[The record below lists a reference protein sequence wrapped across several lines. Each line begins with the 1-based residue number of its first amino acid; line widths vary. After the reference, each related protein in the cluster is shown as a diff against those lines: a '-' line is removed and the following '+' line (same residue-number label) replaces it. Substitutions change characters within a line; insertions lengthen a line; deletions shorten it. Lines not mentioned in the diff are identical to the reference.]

1 MNHVPDEAVA
11 ALDAFGRGILEGD
24 PPPVRER
31 LRSDLRVRIVPGER
45 GRASEAVSSGSREPA
60 SETDEPASAAATARC
75 RFLTEH
81 TQTPATLR
89 GRGSYV
95 TTIVDAIDERLVAWG
110 VRPPGE
116 YRYVESRGET
126 HVYEGT
132 LELP

>member
-11 ALDAFGRGILEGD
+11 ALDAFGRGILEGE
-24 PPPVRER
+24 PPPVHER

-45 GRASEAVSSGSREPA
+45 ARSGPDASSDRSEVPSDRAV
-60 SETDEPASAAATARC
+60 ARC
-75 RFLTEH
+75 RFLTDH

-110 VRPPGE
+110 VRPPDA
-116 YRYVESRGET
+116 YRYVESRGGT

>member
-1 MNHVPDEAVA
+1 MNHVPDEAVT
-11 ALDAFGRGILEGD
+11 ALDAFGRGVLEGD
-24 PPPVRER
+24 PSPVRER
-31 LRSDLRVRIVPGER
+31 LRSDLRLRIVSGER
-45 GRASEAVSSGSREPA
+45 GRPGEAKASGSDDPV
-60 SETDEPASAAATARC
+60 SDAATARC

-110 VRPPGE
+110 VRPPDR